1 MNVDY
6 ELLKESDLEE
16 LLALYLDSNFI
27 LGYGEIEEA
36 KKDTR
41 FALVKYESVHKEKKA
56 KGEVI
61 DEWCRVT
68 LHKVFNDEVEPDS
81 YVKVD
86 YDKQAGFFPSP
97 VDDDEDEE

>member
-1 MNVDY
+1 M
-6 ELLKESDLEE
+6 K
-16 LLALYLDSNFI
+16 YLIKSVETYRVAN
-27 LGYGEIEEA
+27 EAEAAQVIEEA
-36 KKDTR
+36 KKDKR
-41 FALVKYESVHKEKKA
+41 FALIKYESVHKEKKA

-86 YDKQAGFFPSP
+86 YEKQAGFFPNP
-97 VDDDEDEE
+97 IDEEEDEE

>member
-1 MNVDY
+1 M
-6 ELLKESDLEE
+6 K
-16 LLALYLDSNFI
+16 YLIKSVET
-27 LGYGEIEEA
+27 YRVATEAEAAQVIEEA
-36 KKDTR
+36 KKDNR

-86 YDKQAGFFPSP
+86 YEKQAGFFPSP
-97 VDDDEDEE
+97 VEDEEDED

>member
-1 MNVDY
+1 M
-6 ELLKESDLEE
+6 K
-16 LLALYLDSNFI
+16 YLIKSVET
-27 LGYGEIEEA
+27 YRVATEAEAAQVIEEA

-81 YVKVD
+81 YVKIN
-86 YDKQAGFFPSP
+86 YEKQAGFFPSP
-97 VDDDEDEE
+97 IDEDEIGRAHV

>member
-1 MNVDY
+1 M
-6 ELLKESDLEE
+6 K
-16 LLALYLDSNFI
+16 YLIKSVET
-27 LGYGEIEEA
+27 YRVATEAEAAQVIEEA

-81 YVKVD
+81 YVKVN
-86 YDKQAGFFPSP
+86 YEKQAGFFPSP

>member
-1 MNVDY
+1 M
-6 ELLKESDLEE
+6 K
-16 LLALYLDSNFI
+16 YLIKSVET
-27 LGYGEIEEA
+27 YRVATEAEAAQVIEEA

-86 YDKQAGFFPSP
+86 YEKQAGFFPSP
-97 VDDDEDEE
+97 IDEDEDEE

>member
-1 MNVDY
+1 M
-6 ELLKESDLEE
+6 K
-16 LLALYLDSNFI
+16 YLIKSVET
-27 LGYGEIEEA
+27 YRVATEVEAAQVIEEA

-86 YDKQAGFFPSP
+86 YEKQAGFFPSP
-97 VDDDEDEE
+97 VEDDEDEE

>member
-1 MNVDY
+1 M
-6 ELLKESDLEE
+6 K
-16 LLALYLDSNFI
+16 YLIKSVET
-27 LGYGEIEEA
+27 YRVATEAEAAQVIEEA

-56 KGEVI
+56 KGDVI

-68 LHKVFNDEVEPDS
+68 LHKVFNNEVEPDS

-86 YDKQAGFFPSP
+86 YEKQAGFFPSP
-97 VDDDEDEE
+97 VEDDEDEE

>member
-1 MNVDY
+1 M
-6 ELLKESDLEE
+6 K
-16 LLALYLDSNFI
+16 YLIKSVET
-27 LGYGEIEEA
+27 YRVATEAEAAQVIEEA
-36 KKDTR
+36 KRDPR

-86 YDKQAGFFPSP
+86 YEKQAGFFPNP
-97 VDDDEDEE
+97 VSDDEDEE

>member
-1 MNVDY
+1 M
-6 ELLKESDLEE
+6 K
-16 LLALYLDSNFI
+16 YLIKSVET
-27 LGYGEIEEA
+27 YRVATEAEAAQVIEEA
-36 KKDTR
+36 KRDNR

-86 YDKQAGFFPSP
+86 YEKQAGFFPSP
-97 VDDDEDEE
+97 IDEDEDEE

>member
-1 MNVDY
+1 M
-6 ELLKESDLEE
+6 K
-16 LLALYLDSNFI
+16 YLIKSVET
-27 LGYGEIEEA
+27 YRVATEAEAAQVIEEA

>member
-1 MNVDY
+1 M
-6 ELLKESDLEE
+6 K
-16 LLALYLDSNFI
+16 YLIKSVET
-27 LGYGEIEEA
+27 YRVATEAEAAQVIEEA
-36 KKDTR
+36 KKDNR

-86 YDKQAGFFPSP
+86 YEKQAGFFPSP
-97 VDDDEDEE
+97 IDAEEDEE

>member
-1 MNVDY
+1 MDLQI
-6 ELLKESDLEE
+6 EKEKLKE
-16 LLALYLDSNFI
+16 Y
-27 LGYGEIEEA
+27 A
-36 KKDTR
+36 KKDKR
-41 FALVKYESVHKEKKA
+41 FSLVKYESVHKEKKA

-86 YDKQAGFFPSP
+86 YTKEPGFFPSP
-97 VDDDEDEE
+97 IEQEDEE

>member
-1 MNVDY
+1 M
-6 ELLKESDLEE
+6 K
-16 LLALYLDSNFI
+16 YLIKSVET
-27 LGYGEIEEA
+27 YRVATEAEAAQVIEEA
-36 KKDTR
+36 KKDNR

-86 YDKQAGFFPSP
+86 YEKQAGFFPSP
-97 VDDDEDEE
+97 IDNDEEDED

>member
-1 MNVDY
+1 M
-6 ELLKESDLEE
+6 K
-16 LLALYLDSNFI
+16 YLIKSVET
-27 LGYGEIEEA
+27 YRVATEAEAAQVIEEA

-81 YVKVD
+81 YVKIN
-86 YDKQAGFFPSP
+86 YEKQAGFFPSP
-97 VDDDEDEE
+97 IDEDEDEE

>member
-1 MNVDY
+1 M
-6 ELLKESDLEE
+6 K
-16 LLALYLDSNFI
+16 YLIKSVET
-27 LGYGEIEEA
+27 YRVATEAEAAQVIEEA
-36 KKDTR
+36 KKDNR

-86 YDKQAGFFPSP
+86 YEKQAGFFPSP
-97 VDDDEDEE
+97 IDEDEDEE